1 MEWYDPLLLAL
12 VVLLKT
18 KLATITFIPESKYLA
33 LLSENDINFMLSFC
47 KTLFSTEHD
56 ITTNNSV
63 FIDSNSVL

>member
-1 MEWYDPLLLAL
+1 MTPLLLAL

-18 KLATITFIPESKYLA
+18 KLTTITFISESKYLA
-33 LLSENDINFMLSFC
+33 LLLENDINFILSLY

-56 ITTNNSV
+56 ITTNNSA